1 MVRQRVEHDRPR
13 VQPVTERAD
22 ADRLAHLFGQTAWV
36 LLDFDGPV
44 CSVFAGYPAPTV
56 AAELLDWIAH
66 EAIQLPRLSDDPH
79 DVLRQAAEVSGDLAR
94 QVEARLRAAEIHAA
108 ATAAPTPGDDAFLAA
123 CQATGRPVAIVSN
136 NTADAIRTY
145 LDRTGLA
152 HLVAHVEGRDRH
164 DASLM
169 KPHPHSLNASIQA
182 LGASPSKSALIGDST
197 SDMHAAAAA
206 GVLPIG
212 YANKPGKPARLT
224 AAGAATITE
233 HMADLAAAL
242 ADRA

>member
-1 MVRQRVEHDRPR
+1 M
-13 VQPVTERAD
+13 TERAD

-94 QVEARLRAAEIHAA
+94 QVEARLRAAEIRAA
-108 ATAAPTPGDDAFLAA
+108 ATAEPTPGAAAFLAA

-145 LDRTGLA
+145 LDHTGLA

-212 YANKPGKPARLT
+212 YANKPGKRDRLT
-224 AAGAATITE
+224 AAGAAATTDA
-233 HMADLAAAL
+233 MADLATEL
-242 ADRA
+242 LRPHTV